1 MGFRGHHCPLQCLT
15 DLDPD
20 VQRQEVSHCT
30 TPLWKEECGGIY
42 VPTQFKA
49 SHVHH
54 VIKNVKPRTERP
66 YMVQRRRKLQNH
78 SIMQPCEKGRSRSTL
93 SSLRC

>member
-15 DLDPD
+15 DLDSD

-42 VPTQFKA
+42 VPTQFRRSKKGYLRLYHMESA
-49 SHVHH
+49 SSFLAHYDV
-54 VIKNVKPRTERP
+54 
-66 YMVQRRRKLQNH
+66 L
-78 SIMQPCEKGRSRSTL
+78 TL
-93 SSLRC
+93 AFPK